1 MASTT
6 FTDNITVI
14 YADWLND
21 VNNAVYNG
29 VLQANTF
36 TTTNLVVNG
45 TATGAG
51 FTNLVNNTLVS
62 PGAIGSST
70 PNTGRFTTLQSTGN
84 TNVASLTV
92 LGTTNL
98 TGAIVGG
105 NLTFTNGS
113 IQNYAPGLGT
123 GGQAWGTPSRAYNTV
138 YTNSAGYPIM
148 VNITVTTLAGT
159 AAQLQVETNAG
170 SGSYQVVAYDSG
182 STNIT
187 SNLSAIVQANCR
199 YQVVTT
205 GTPTLQV
212 WAELR

>member
-1 MASTT
+1 MASTN
-6 FTDNITVI
+6 FVDNSTVI
-14 YADWLND
+14 YAAWLND

-36 TTTNLVVNG
+36 TTQNLVVNG

-51 FTNLVNNTLVS
+51 FTNLVNNSLVS

-70 PNTGRFTTLQSTGN
+70 PNTGKFTTLQGTALSANSLYITGTSN
-84 TNVASLTV
+84 L
-92 LGTTNL
+92 TNL
-98 TGAIVGG
+98 TIG
-105 NLTFTNGS
+105 NTLTFANAS
-113 IQNYAPGLGT
+113 VQNYASGLGT
-123 GGQAWGTPSRAYNTV
+123 GVQAWGTPSRAYNTV

-148 VNITVTTLAGT
+148 VNVTVTTLAGT
-159 AAQLQVETNAG
+159 SARLQVETNAG
-170 SGSYQVVAYDSG
+170 SGSYQTVALDAG

-187 SNLSAIVQANCR
+187 SNLTAIVQANCR